1 MFKLFIVQG
10 MVYSSYLIKNVHDI
24 KFNNEISPMFIR
36 YDNNHIIDNGE
47 DGLCM
52 SVKHELGQL

>member
-1 MFKLFIVQG
+1 